1 MLTKGRCKW
10 PLRRARERAGIEA
23 LGWHDLRHSFA
34 SHLVM
39 RGVPLK
45 AVQEL
50 LGHSTIEMT
59 LRYAHLTLSTLVDAV
74 AALDTQQHHSSTTEA
89 VKLKTGS

>member
-1 MLTKGRCKW
+1 
-10 PLRRARERAGIEA
+10 
-23 LGWHDLRHSFA
+23 
-34 SHLVM
+34 
-39 RGVPLK
+39 VPLK

-59 LRYAHLTLSTLVDAV
+59 LRYAHLPLSTLVDAV